1 MKEEKLKL
9 TIEIEREK
17 LEKIIKEL
25 YEMEAPYDTED
36 TCHEAARILAEALRE
51 RDDKEIWCVESIEDG
66 MILTF
71 GETKKE
77 ALNRYIDTLEDF
89 ELDYKLDDVQI
100 KAMTLAEFEKL
111 PEE

>member
-25 YEMEAPYDTED
+25 YEMEAPYDTGD
-36 TCHEAARILAEALRE
+36 TCHEAASILGEALRE
-51 RDDKEIWCVESIEDG
+51 RDDKEIWCVEDEYG
-66 MILTF
+66 TILTS
-71 GETKKE
+71 GETRKE
-77 ALNRYIDTLEDF
+77 ALNRYIDTLDDY
-89 ELDYKLDDVQI
+89 ELDFKLSEVHI
-100 KAMTLAEFEKL
+100 RSMTLAEYEKL